1 MDQMKKEE
9 DSHQN
14 AMKFLKNEARLYE
27 EEICHIQEGIERKN
41 LRLVDLITNAESR
54 RERNLTV
61 VLQLQVKC
69 QQHEEEIRIFGI
81 EKKRREQAEE
91 QEQRLKE
98 AVKLIQNRLALLY
111 RSKFKKKSITKTT
124 VRKGMNKRKKK

>member
-69 QQHEEEIRIFGI
+69 QQHEEEIRIVGI
-81 EKKRREQAEE
+81 EKERREQAEE

>member
-69 QQHEEEIRIFGI
+69 QQHEEEIRIVGI

>member
-14 AMKFLKNEARLYE
+14 AMKFLKNDARLYE

-69 QQHEEEIRIFGI
+69 QQHEEEIRIVGI

-124 VRKGMNKRKKK
+124 VRKGLNKRKKK